1 MGKTPDLRIS
11 DHPGRRFG
19 RGESLNINFE
29 NTCIKAFSSEPVAVA
44 LLAAGLKT
52 FSRSMKFHRPRG
64 VFSLSSVDGNSLLRI
79 DGVSNTP
86 SGRVLCRDGMRVE
99 RETGFPATSFDLLS
113 VADIMFPKKFD
124 YHGMFTG
131 SKILNRGFRSVVR
144 SLSGLGELPD
154 FIPADRPQIRD
165 IETDIMVA
173 GGGPAGMTA
182 ALEAAD
188 AGLSVLLVD
197 NDVKP
202 GGHLLG
208 FMESV
213 QEFETGTE
221 WARHHE
227 ELINGS
233 NIQFMPE
240 SEVIGYYSE
249 GFFVLRDPRGL
260 TRVQAKQHILA
271 CGAHEQILP
280 FANNDLPGIFGAG
293 SLSTLVARYGV
304 RAGSK
309 AVIIGC
315 GPFARSL
322 ADRLD
327 EFNIDVAC
335 IATQKQQSE
344 ASPESMDSLEQKGV
358 QVLHGFHIAQASG
371 RQKLEGVKITGP
383 DSRNAF
389 SVKCDILA
397 VDAPLAPCYELAR
410 QAGAHV
416 GYDKEIGAFRPRID
430 NFGRTS
436 AEGIYVA
443 GRMAGYYKP
452 DDIIRSARLA
462 AAAAACDAG
471 ETTARKLRL
480 KELGGAPHA

>member
-1 MGKTPDLRIS
+1 
-11 DHPGRRFG
+11 
-19 RGESLNINFE
+19 
-29 NTCIKAFSSEPVAVA
+29 
-44 LLAAGLKT
+44 
-52 FSRSMKFHRPRG
+52 MKFHRPRG

-86 SGRVLCRDGMRVE
+86 SNRVLCCDDMRVE
-99 RETGFPATSFDLLS
+99 RETGFPTTSFDLLS

-144 SLSGLGELPD
+144 GVSGLGKLPD
-154 FIPADRPQIRD
+154 LIPADQRQIRD
-165 IETDIMVA
+165 IEADIMVA

-197 NDVKP
+197 NDMKP

-213 QEFETGTE
+213 QEFESGMA
-221 WARHHE
+221 WAKQHAK
-227 ELINGS
+227 LIDSS

-249 GFFVLRDPRGL
+249 GFFVLRDSRGL
-260 TRVQAKQHILA
+260 TKVRAKQHILA

-293 SLSTLVARYGV
+293 SLSSLVARYGV

-309 AVIIGC
+309 AVVIGC
-315 GPFARSL
+315 DAFAQSL
-322 ADRLD
+322 ANRLD

-344 ASPESMDSLEQKGV
+344 TPTGSMDSLEQKGV
-358 QVLHGFHIAQASG
+358 QVLHGFRIAQASG

-397 VDAPLAPCYELAR
+397 VDAPLAPRYELAG
-410 QAGAHV
+410 QAGVHV
-416 GYDKEIGAFRPRID
+416 GYDKEIGAFRPRMD

-436 AEGIYVA
+436 AQGVYVA
-443 GRMAGYYKP
+443 GQMAGHNKP

-480 KELGGAPHA
+480 QELAGASHA